1 MEKENYDDLI
11 GTEVEVIDNK
21 SKKHKKVTIKSYKYT
36 DDTTVF
42 LTTDNE
48 MYTEDELNLVY
59 ILSESTVLRIWLEEH
74 AYAILGIIAGDV
86 KANGLCM
93 SFIESM
99 ILYRLIIKNDKKPLP
114 KSISKI
120 GDPLIEEWIN
130 ENKDVIRDEL
140 MNILA
145 DHNYFSDNYNQLFE
159 SLRKKIENIL
169 IKKQSS

>member
-86 KANGLCM
+86 KPNGLCA

-99 ILYRLIIKNDKKPLP
+99 ITYHLIIRNSKKPLP

-130 ENKDVIRDEL
+130 ENKDVIRDDL

-159 SLRKKIENIL
+159 SLKEKIENIL